1 MKLKLFLDSD
11 GVFSDFLGGMKKFFN
26 FEFPEG
32 HLPEHEHKA
41 QSEWVGFKI
50 WSRPF
55 FWVDLDMLPGAKEMY
70 DQHFSHHEPTVL
82 TAVPNNYVLDSI
94 ESVTAGMEK
103 KQWWKKHFGA
113 QQAERLIWTLSKL
126 KHEYCKAK
134 EDPEHLY
141 VLIDDHKTNIK
152 DWEAAGGIGILH
164 DPKQPEKTIEE
175 FQQRVLSQLQP
186 EVVA

>member
-41 QSEWVGFKI
+41 QSEWVGYKI

-55 FWVDLDMLPGAKEMY
+55 FWVDLDLLPGSKEMY
-70 DQHFSHHEPTVL
+70 EHFRPYDPIVL

-94 ESVTAGMEK
+94 EAVTAAMEK
-103 KQWWKKHFGA
+103 KQWWRKHFG
-113 QQAERLIWTLSKL
+113 QHQADRLIWTLSKL
-126 KHEYCKAK
+126 KHTYCKAK
-134 EDPEHLY
+134 EDPEHMY
-141 VLIDDHKTNIK
+141 VLIDDHKGNIR

-164 DPKQPEKTIEE
+164 ESVEKTLFE
-175 FQQRVLSQLQP
+175 FDVRVLSQLDP
-186 EVVA
+186 VTA